1 MKTKETENTRLE
13 FVKLNKESNNLKID
27 LTDILCNS
35 ISVVNLEATI
45 LFIEENNNVGY
56 INMLRDI
63 IFERIY
69 QDYNI
74 DINYVEETDEF
85 KYLRIPKRISIYIND
100 EIRTLEFRC
109 INWSMRI
116 TYTKILGSLECS
128 EASTLQECN
137 EALTL

>member
-13 FVKLNKESNNLKID
+13 SVKLNKESNNLKID
-27 LTDILCNS
+27 LTDILNNNVS
-35 ISVVNLEATI
+35 IVNLETTI

-56 INMLRDI
+56 INMLRNI

-74 DINYVEETDEF
+74 DINYIKETDEF
-85 KYLRIPKRISIYIND
+85 KYLSIPKRISIYIND

-109 INWSMRI
+109 ISYSMMI

-128 EASTLQECN
+128 A
-137 EALTL
+137 ALTL

>member
-1 MKTKETENTRLE
+1 MKTKKTENTKLE

-27 LTDILCNS
+27 LTDILNN
-35 ISVVNLEATI
+35 ISVVNLENTI
-45 LFIEENNNVGY
+45 LLIEENNKVGY
-56 INMLRDI
+56 INMLRNI

-69 QDYNI
+69 QDYNL

-85 KYLRIPKRISIYIND
+85 KYFRIPKRISIYIND

-109 INWSMRI
+109 IGYSMMI

-128 EASTLQECN
+128 AASTL
-137 EALTL
+137 

>member
-1 MKTKETENTRLE
+1 MKTKETENTKLE

-27 LTDILCNS
+27 LTDILNN
-35 ISVVNLEATI
+35 ISVVNLENTI
-45 LFIEENNNVGY
+45 LFIEENNKVGY
-56 INMLRDI
+56 INMLRNI

-100 EIRTLEFRC
+100 EIRTFEFRC
-109 INWSMRI
+109 IAYSMMI
-116 TYTKILGSLECS
+116 TYTKIVGSLECS
-128 EASTLQECN
+128 AASTL
-137 EALTL
+137 